1 STTTAA
7 NIPGGRAYVPEEIG
21 VLGLTMSCCAAESS
35 RRSDQNRKVYKYLL
49 NSYTFRRMIRHSNLM
64 LGGAV
69 LKDTQEVVKHS
80 AAIQI
85 QNNITLLQR
94 RAWNVLLANAYDE
107 LPTQETH
114 QVKVAELMEKLEF
127 SSKNDEYLKG
137 ALKALVGYKVE
148 WNVLDKDNK
157 WEWGV
162 TTLLAEA
169 RIKDGVCTYAYGPM
183 LRERLHNP
191 NIYAR
196 ISLSMQNKFDSKHAL
211 ALWELCLD
219 FLDKIHNYGETPFVP
234 LERFRE
240 LMGIPETMYSQFKEF
255 NRRVIKEPIEEVNA
269 KTDFHITVEYQRKHR
284 QVTAIR
290 FKFRRI
296 LQLPTQQ
303 TKQATLFTD
312 LEDMPAVVKVLQEAG
327 LATQDAWKIWQDGFE
342 YVESGRRPSGGD
354 FETYIQEKIHLLQH
368 QPEGKIK
375 SRTGFLLDAI
385 RKNYANAE
393 FEQARRVQKSV
404 VQAQERKALEQEK
417 ERLEREHEER
427 WATLCLQMV
436 QEIPVFVEA
445 VAQNLG
451 VEVPFLRTQYD
462 SERPAVENYQKSV
475 FFAAH
480 VNEKLRQEYPNR
492 FIALDQEYARKAAEI
507 NHRLGAL

>member
-1 STTTAA
+1 
-7 NIPGGRAYVPEEIG
+7 
-21 VLGLTMSCCAAESS
+21 M
-35 RRSDQNRKVYKYLL
+35 
-49 NSYTFRRMIRHSNLM
+49 
-64 LGGAV
+64 

-137 ALKALVGYKVE
+137 ALKALVGCKVE

-169 RIKDGVCTYAYGPM
+169 RIKDGVCNYAYGPM

-219 FLDKIHNYGETPFVP
+219 FLDKIHNYGETPLVP

-240 LMGIPETMYSQFKEF
+240 LMGIPETMYPQFKEF

-269 KTDFHITVEYQRKHR
+269 KTDFQITVEYQRRNR
-284 QVTAIR
+284 QVIAIR
-290 FKFRRI
+290 FKFRRM
-296 LQLPTQQ
+296 LQLPLQPTNQP
-303 TKQATLFTD
+303 TLFGD
-312 LEDMPAVVKVLQEAG
+312 QANMPTVVKVLQAAG

-342 YVESGRRPSGGD
+342 GVESGKRPSGRD

-393 FEQARRVQKSV
+393 FERVWHEQRSRKQAL
-404 VQAQERKALEQEK
+404 ERKALEQEK
-417 ERLEREHEER
+417 ARLEREREER
-427 WATLCLQMV
+427 WTALYYQ
-436 QEIPVFVEA
+436 
-445 VAQNLG
+445 VAQEVPTFIEEVARNLG
-451 VEVPFLRTQYD
+451 VEAPFLRTRYET
-462 SERPAVENYQKSV
+462 ERTAMENYQKSV

-480 VNEKLRQEYPNR
+480 VNEKLRQQYPDR
-492 FIALDQEYARKAAEI
+492 FTAVDQEYTQKVAEI
-507 NHRLGAL
+507 DRKLEAF

>member
-1 STTTAA
+1 
-7 NIPGGRAYVPEEIG
+7 
-21 VLGLTMSCCAAESS
+21 M
-35 RRSDQNRKVYKYLL
+35 
-49 NSYTFRRMIRHSNLM
+49 
-64 LGGAV
+64 
-69 LKDTQEVVKHS
+69 KDTQEVVKHS

-127 SSKNDEYLKG
+127 TSKNDEYLKG

-234 LERFRE
+234 LERLRE
-240 LMGIPETMYSQFKEF
+240 LMGIPETMYPQFKEF

-269 KTDFHITVEYQRKHR
+269 KTDFQITVEYQRMNR
-284 QVTAIR
+284 QVIAVR

-296 LQLPTQQ
+296 LQLPTQH
-303 TKQATLFTD
+303 TKQATLFAD
-312 LEDMPAVVKVLQEAG
+312 LEDMPAVVKALQEAG
-327 LATQDAWKIWQDGFE
+327 LASQDAWKIWQDGFE
-342 YVESGRRPSGGD
+342 YVESGTRPSGGD

-375 SRTGFLLDAI
+375 SKTGFLLDAI

-393 FEQARRVQKSV
+393 FEHVRRAQQSRQ
-404 VQAQERKALEQEK
+404 QAQERKALEQEK
-417 ERLEREHEER
+417 ERLEREREER
-427 WATLCLQMV
+427 WTALCCQV
-436 QEIPVFVEA
+436 AQEVPTFVEE

-451 VEVPFLRTQYD
+451 VEASFLRTRYET
-462 SERPAVENYQKSV
+462 ERTAMENYQQSV

-480 VNEKLRQEYPNR
+480 VNEKLRRRYPER
-492 FIALDQEYARKAAEI
+492 FTALDQEYARKATEI
-507 NHRLGAL
+507 DGKLLAL

>member
-1 STTTAA
+1 M
-7 NIPGGRAYVPEEIG
+7 
-21 VLGLTMSCCAAESS
+21 L
-35 RRSDQNRKVYKYLL
+35 RR
-49 NSYTFRRMIRHSNLM
+49 SNLM

-80 AAIQI
+80 AAIHI

-94 RAWNVLLANAYDE
+94 RAWNVLLANAYDA
-107 LPTQETH
+107 LPFEEKHGIHVVDLT
-114 QVKVAELMEKLEF
+114 KKLEF
-127 SSKNDEYLKG
+127 DSKNDEYLKE
-137 ALKALVGYKVE
+137 ALEALVGCKVK

-162 TTLLAEA
+162 TILLAYA
-169 RIKDGVCTYAYGPM
+169 AIKDGLCTYSYSPP

-219 FLDKIHNYGETPFVP
+219 YLDKIHNYGETPFVP
-234 LERFRE
+234 LERLRE
-240 LMGIPETMYSQFKEF
+240 LMGIPETMDPQFKEF

-269 KTDFHITVEYQRKHR
+269 KTDFQITVEYQRMNR
-284 QVTAIR
+284 QVTAVR

-296 LQLPTQQ
+296 LQLPAQPV
-303 TKQATLFTD
+303 KQATLFAD
-312 LEDMPAVVKVLQEAG
+312 MEDMPAVVKALQEAG

-342 YVESGRRPSGGD
+342 YIEPGKRPSVGD

-375 SRTGFLLDAI
+375 SKTGFLLDAI

-393 FEQARRVQKSV
+393 FEQARCAQKSRK
-404 VQAQERKALEQEK
+404 QAQERTALEQEK
-417 ERLEREHEER
+417 ARLEWEREER
-427 WATLCLQMV
+427 WTALYCQV
-436 QEIPVFVEA
+436 AQEMPTFVEEI
-445 VAQNLG
+445 AQNLG
-451 VEVPFLRTQYD
+451 VEALFLWTCYETERT
-462 SERPAVENYQKSV
+462 AMENYQKSV

-480 VNEKLRQEYPNR
+480 VNEKLRQRYPER
-492 FIALDQEYARKAAEI
+492 FTALDQEYAQKVAEI
-507 NHRLGAL
+507 DRKLLALRGNNH

>member
-1 STTTAA
+1 LHGKRTS
-7 NIPGGRAYVPEEIG
+7 PRFSGELPPSPWPDR
-21 VLGLTMSCCAAESS
+21 
-35 RRSDQNRKVYKYLL
+35 
-49 NSYTFRRMIRHSNLM
+49 NSVNFTRQSKID
-64 LGGAV
+64 GP
-69 LKDTQEVVKHS
+69 
-80 AAIQI
+80 
-85 QNNITLLQR
+85 
-94 RAWNVLLANAYDE
+94 LANAYDE

-114 QVKVAELMEKLEF
+114 QVKVAELMAKLEF

-137 ALKALVGYKVE
+137 ALRALVGCKVE

-234 LERFRE
+234 LERLRE
-240 LMGIPETMYSQFKEF
+240 LMGIPETMYPQFKEF

-269 KTDFHITVEYQRKHR
+269 KTDFQITVEYQRINR
-284 QVTAIR
+284 QVTAVR

-296 LQLPTQQ
+296 LQLPTPR
-303 TKQATLFTD
+303 TKQAALFAD
-312 LEDMPAVVKVLQEAG
+312 LEDMPAVVQALQEAG

-342 YVESGRRPSGGD
+342 SVESGKRPSGGD

-375 SRTGFLLDAI
+375 SKTGFLLDAI
-385 RKNYANAE
+385 RKNYAHAE
-393 FEQARRVQKSV
+393 FEQVRR
-404 VQAQERKALEQEK
+404 AQTSRKHA
-417 ERLEREHEER
+417 
-427 WATLCLQMV
+427 
-436 QEIPVFVEA
+436 
-445 VAQNLG
+445 
-451 VEVPFLRTQYD
+451 
-462 SERPAVENYQKSV
+462 
-475 FFAAH
+475 
-480 VNEKLRQEYPNR
+480 
-492 FIALDQEYARKAAEI
+492 
-507 NHRLGAL
+507 